1 MTSDLPN
8 TSLPPALPWAAAEA
22 AHPSTVPKPG
32 DVIEVGTLLHKQ
44 HVVASCT
51 IHHFQVLWEIE
62 QEDDVLRVWWPA
74 EVLSLAEGQSLDQPT
89 RTIRYEEG
97 EGWATEE
104 ATVEF
109 STNAPTLVDAQGNE
123 LDWRMEGCPSP
134 ATRAAEAQEAATA
147 LRQEMSERGLD
158 AAQQMAVA
166 ERLREFVQKLTGDAS
181 RLATNGEVDAQH
193 VLQAAEAFVR
203 ESKGGHGELE
213 AFVASRSGREGD
225 DEK

>member
-1 MTSDLPN
+1 MLHGTGSSSVAAWARRDVAVLAAATEPPSLRASDDFMAATSDFKRRNSSSTAANLACTDA
-8 TSLPPALPWAAAEA
+8 TS
-22 AHPSTVPKPG
+22 V
-32 DVIEVGTLLHKQ
+32 VTL
-44 HVVASCT
+44 ASS
-51 IHHFQVLWEIE
+51 E
-62 QEDDVLRVWWPA
+62 
-74 EVLSLAEGQSLDQPT
+74 
-89 RTIRYEEG
+89 
-97 EGWATEE
+97 ATEE

-181 RLATNGEVDAQH
+181 KLATNGEVDAQH